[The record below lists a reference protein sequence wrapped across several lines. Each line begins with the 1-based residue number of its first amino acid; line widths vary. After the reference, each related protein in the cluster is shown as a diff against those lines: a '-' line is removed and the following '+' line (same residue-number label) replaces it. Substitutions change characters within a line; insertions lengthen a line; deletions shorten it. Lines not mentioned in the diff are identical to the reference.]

1 VGRIEVRVQPR
12 ARGDEIAGERNGAL
26 LVRVVA
32 PPVDGKANSA
42 ALKLI
47 ARRLGVASG
56 RVSVVRGTSSRD
68 KLIEVDGLD
77 SEALRR
83 KLT

>member
-1 VGRIEVRVQPR
+1 MRVQPR

>member
-1 VGRIEVRVQPR
+1 MGRIEVRVQPR
-12 ARGDEIAGERNGAL
+12 AREDEIAGERNGVL
-26 LVRVVA
+26 MVRVVA

-42 ALKLI
+42 ARKLI
-47 ARRLGVASG
+47 ARRLGVAPG
-56 RVSVVRGTSSRD
+56 RVSVVRGASSRD

-77 SEALRR
+77 SRALRR

>member
-1 VGRIEVRVQPR
+1 MRVQPR

-47 ARRLGVASG
+47 ARRLGVASS